1 MRKMFL
7 LASLLICL
15 LSVNVLAQEKT
26 PVQKTT
32 TETEQPKSAVDQI
45 LQDAKERGEMILGTC
60 LVDCEGVT
68 VQDGIEAGRVLEL
81 PKPAYP
87 PMARAAHVSGTVG
100 VKVIID
106 VDGNVIAAASISGHP
121 LLQAAAV
128 NAARDARFTPTKVN
142 GQPVKVVGVIQY
154 NFISQ

>member
-1 MRKMFL
+1 MRKVFL

-15 LSVNVLAQEKT
+15 MSVNVFAQEKT
-26 PVQKTT
+26 PAQKPT
-32 TETEQPKSAVDQI
+32 TETEQPKSAVDQAVE
-45 LQDAKERGEMILGTC
+45 DAKERGETILGSC
-60 LVDCEGVT
+60 LVDCEGVA
-68 VQDGIEAGRVLEL
+68 VEDGVESGRVLEL

-87 PMARAAHVSGTVG
+87 PIAAAAHASGTVG
-100 VKVIID
+100 VKVLID
-106 VDGNVIAAASISGHP
+106 VDGTVIAAASVSGHP

-128 NAARDARFTPTKVN
+128 NAARNARFTPTKVN